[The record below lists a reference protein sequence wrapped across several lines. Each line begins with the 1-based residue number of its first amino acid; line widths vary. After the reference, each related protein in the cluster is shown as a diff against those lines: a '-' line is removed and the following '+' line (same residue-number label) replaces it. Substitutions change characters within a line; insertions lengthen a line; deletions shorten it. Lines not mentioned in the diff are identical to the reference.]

1 MHVRLQGGVMQNG
14 QVLNLGVAP
23 AEREES
29 VPPHT
34 PSELTEM
41 GNAIEQTRSDVRR
54 TRLLVDQQ
62 FEENQAHMRRT
73 KVLSIVLGI
82 LAVCLI
88 GALWLAYPTVRGQAR
103 STGEILGL
111 KNLTGA
117 IGERMNAAE
126 SQVNSW
132 KASVPQLTARMDQV
146 QESVKSNLQ
155 TVRSQAQAAATQVD
169 QRIRRD
175 MTQGFQAVQS
185 RLAGVESNQREAH
198 DTVAKLQQ
206 EVAGLRRELATVQQ
220 DATAAGARLKELQ
233 EGHQA
238 TSTELSGVKQAVAS
252 NETALGSITN
262 NLNRQRV
269 EFQIPRNKTQEIAPG
284 ILLTVKGI
292 DVGKQQIDGLLKI
305 ASEDRSFSIH
315 QQSIQKPLTFYLRG
329 ETRPTELVLTQ
340 AGKQGVSGYV
350 LVPSQTMTAAQTEPG
365 R

>member
-1 MHVRLQGGVMQNG
+1 VGPDRGGIRP
-14 QVLNLGVAP
+14 L
-23 AEREES
+23 
-29 VPPHT
+29 T
-34 PSELTEM
+34 ELT
-41 GNAIEQTRSDVRR
+41 S
-54 TRLLVDQQ
+54 
-62 FEENQAHMRRT
+62 H
-73 KVLSIVLGI
+73 
-82 LAVCLI
+82 
-88 GALWLAYPTVRGQAR
+88 
-103 STGEILGL
+103 
-111 KNLTGA
+111 
-117 IGERMNAAE
+117 
-126 SQVNSW
+126 
-132 KASVPQLTARMDQV
+132 
-146 QESVKSNLQ
+146 
-155 TVRSQAQAAATQVD
+155 
-169 QRIRRD
+169 
-175 MTQGFQAVQS
+175 
-185 RLAGVESNQREAH
+185 
-198 DTVAKLQQ
+198 VAKLQQ

-269 EFQIPRNKTQEIAPG
+269 EFQIPKNKTQEIAPG

-350 LVPSQTMTAAQTEPG
+350 LVPSQTVTAAKTEAG